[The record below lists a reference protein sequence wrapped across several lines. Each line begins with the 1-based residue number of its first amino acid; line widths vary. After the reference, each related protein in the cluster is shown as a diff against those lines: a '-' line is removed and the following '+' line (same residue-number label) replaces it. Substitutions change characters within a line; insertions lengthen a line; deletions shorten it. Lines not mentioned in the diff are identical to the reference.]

1 MGIKGITHPW
11 RRRQRRVFG
20 VNTLNL
26 DAKGVW
32 RFRPST
38 GEALAECCASRVAVT
53 LNPVSRD
60 KCLWLY
66 PENEWRDVAQAVP
79 ACRRWM
85 ASRRRSSGLILGHA
99 PNSNWTAR
107 AGSCCRTS
115 CAAYAGLGKRVALV
129 GQVNK
134 FEIWDVDAWE
144 GNRDRWLGEVA
155 DDAAGLTE
163 QLGEI
168 TL

>member
-1 MGIKGITHPW
+1 M
-11 RRRQRRVFG
+11 FLG

-26 DAKGVW
+26 DAKG
-32 RFRPST
+32 RLAIPAKHR
-38 GEALAECCASRVAVT
+38 EALAECCASRVAVT

-66 PENEWRDVAQAVP
+66 PENEWRDVARKLSRLPAMDGKSQALK
-79 ACRRWM
+79 R
-85 ASRRRSSGLILGHA
+85 LILGHA
-99 PNSNWTAR
+99 SELELDGQGRILLSNELR
-107 AGSCCRTS
+107 S
-115 CAAYAGLGKRVALV
+115 YAGLGKRVALV